1 MSTAAPQ
8 AHRGE
13 KLGLPADGRGSL
25 ASPGSRVGAL
35 VVDCIASGLVAAL
48 GVAMFHHGGDTA
60 SRLPGSWSL
69 VPFALDYVVGLL
81 VAGRTLGMN
90 LVGIRVIRV
99 DAPADRPKAVD
110 PWRALL
116 RTFLLMLL
124 VPAVVWDKDGR
135 GLHDRLTDTAVVR
148 A

>member
-1 MSTAAPQ
+1 
-8 AHRGE
+8 
-13 KLGLPADGRGSL
+13 
-25 ASPGSRVGAL
+25 
-35 VVDCIASGLVAAL
+35 VDCIASGLVAAL
-48 GVAMFHHGGDTA
+48 GVAIARHGGDAA

-69 VPFALDYVVGLL
+69 VPFAVDYLVGLL

-99 DAPADRPKAVD
+99 DQDKPVN

-116 RTFLLMLL
+116 RTFLLVLL
-124 VPAVVWDKDGR
+124 IPAVIWDRDGR

-148 A
+148 G

>member
-1 MSTAAPQ
+1 VSATASPGY
-8 AHRGE
+8 RGA
-13 KLGLPADGRGSL
+13 KLGLPEVGRGSL

-35 VVDCIASGLVAAL
+35 LVDCIASGLVAAL
-48 GVAMFHHGGDTA
+48 GVAIARHGGDAA

-69 VPFALDYVVGLL
+69 VPFAVDYLVGLL

-99 DAPADRPKAVD
+99 DQDKPVN

-116 RTFLLMLL
+116 RTFLLVLL
-124 VPAVVWDKDGR
+124 IPAVIWDRDGR

-148 A
+148 G